1 MTARVLIADDAPPMR
16 RVLRAMLEEEGLE
29 VVGEACDGAE
39 AVEAFARLRPDVV
52 TLDVS
57 MPGHSGLD
65 AVRGIRSLDPAARIV
80 VCSARGLEMLV
91 MQALQAGAVD
101 YIVKPLHPGCV
112 RQTLRAALGL
122 ER

>member
-1 MTARVLIADDAPPMR
+1 MTARVLIADDALPMR
-16 RVLRAMLEEEGLE
+16 RLLRAMLEEDGLE
-29 VVGEACDGAE
+29 VVGEASHGAG

-57 MPGHSGLD
+57 MPGHSSLD
-65 AVRGIRSLDPAARIV
+65 AVRGIRRLDPGARIV

-112 RQTLRAALGL
+112 RQTLRVALGL
-122 ER
+122 DA